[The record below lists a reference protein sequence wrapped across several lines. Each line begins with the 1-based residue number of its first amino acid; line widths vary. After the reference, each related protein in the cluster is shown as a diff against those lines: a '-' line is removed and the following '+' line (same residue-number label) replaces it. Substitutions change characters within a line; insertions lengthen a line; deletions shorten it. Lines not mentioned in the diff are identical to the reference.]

1 MSYSETDWVKA
12 AILVGEA
19 EERVGRQREIL
30 EENRRKGFSTLLS
43 EQVLASML
51 DTLDV
56 LRKDLAKIEAN
67 PERKGAAAS
76 GSPHIS
82 EEKVP
87 SSAPNGTEEV
97 AGKYG

>member
-1 MSYSETDWVKA
+1 VSYRETDGVKA

-19 EERVGRQREIL
+19 DERAGRQRETL
-30 EENRRKGFSTLLS
+30 DENRRKGFSTLLS

-51 DTLDV
+51 DTLDL

-67 PERKGAAAS
+67 LERKGAVAS

-87 SSAPNGTEEV
+87 SAAANGTEEV
-97 AGKYG
+97 AGKQG